1 MAGKRKAFYSSE
13 DVGRFKNVLTELP
26 DITSQR
32 LEKKHVLDELK
43 SDIKALK
50 ETKGYDDK
58 EILKFLNDA
67 GFSDVT
73 LRDIKDISSG
83 KVRRSRSSGSGK
95 SQARSDA
102 NSPRSDTPSGQNQSG
117 SSSQQV

>member
-13 DVGRFKNVLTELP
+13 DVGKFKNVLTELP

-43 SDIKALK
+43 ADIRTLK
-50 ETKGYDDK
+50 ESKGYDDK
-58 EILKFLNDA
+58 EILKFLSDA

-73 LRDIKDISSG
+73 LRDIKDISTG
-83 KVRRSRSSGSGK
+83 RVRRSRNPASGK
-95 SQARSDA
+95 PQQRSDDKA
-102 NSPRSDTPSGQNQSG
+102 ADNGASSEQRTDG
-117 SSSQQV
+117 SLTQ